1 MASRAQCRLFGRN
14 LGSIDEDGNLLLSD
28 DNAVRIIKGIAK
40 VTPSE
45 SELKITNALFAD
57 RTLTIDGTGFTQND
71 LDVVIN
77 DRSVRKFITRSTSTQ
92 ILLTKSEKK
101 LNLKPGENQI
111 TVRAG
116 GRTSNVYLLSR

>member
-1 MASRAQCRLFGRN
+1 
-14 LGSIDEDGNLLLSD
+14 
-28 DNAVRIIKGIAK
+28 
-40 VTPSE
+40 
-45 SELKITNALFAD
+45 LFAD